1 MPDIATLSP
10 NRPET
15 LRERIDRETATRE
28 WKQRNDPGFVG
39 AVGAAFQGGLTAET
53 FWSLYGSGYET
64 DPRFKMDRA
73 TVDTITKGIDQDLW
87 PIFNGARS
95 QEHAMFLR
103 ASALNMMDNR
113 SKVAAAGFSGSV
125 ASMLGSLGDPTMLAA
140 GLASGGLGAIAVKG
154 AQVGRGAKLAIGA
167 ASGVVG
173 NLAPAMLRQA
183 VSPTAQPGDIALDVA
198 LGATLGGFGAVGN
211 TLSRPARFFAA
222 GSIGTATNLGVGAA
236 SAALT
241 DDPERLALDYTLA
254 ESFVLFGTLA
264 SLHSTERTPA
274 NVRAMNEAVAN
285 NGRKMLPGPRGIV
298 TPYNDPNAPKPA
310 QPQGRLPGGSKPA
323 GMLPQKVNT
332 GDLPITD
339 PAYML
344 PPRTVVTP
352 YTDTSPPS
360 FELRQRLLPEGR
372 PPAAQAPSLRLADE
386 LGGPTPPDARPVPV
400 ERIPKRDA
408 VRQTVRQLLET
419 GRFDETSLAG
429 ISDSLGVAPAKVEKW
444 AAPVVEFYQK
454 QAAEAKLAGPLFD
467 EPPKRA
473 TAADTAEQANQDWQD
488 PVPFDMFATL
498 DDAIESAKAAA
509 TPEIPAAP
517 VVDVPTVPLTGERL
531 AEAEAIQAKL
541 SLDARLTQ
549 KIESLKAKRKAPKR
563 RDVTLGTLGGNVEIG
578 EIIDIAQEAVLR
590 AIRAGV
596 RTSEAVAKHI
606 ADIIASKGE
615 RAAAL
620 EGVKADIARKAL
632 RFNDASDET
641 ALKQLY
647 IDAAEAPPPDTRTG
661 DRMPFDLDL
670 GSVTDSPSVMV
681 NPVTLPNLFG
691 TPMKVGTTRFGMSA
705 RLSSSTERL
714 VRWVSNAVG
723 QDFLPKADGMGVFSL
738 SEWVSSRK
746 KALYSKAAH
755 AYDAVYAGY
764 KAGAK
769 TPLSET
775 EFHEAAAKYV
785 RGETLGY
792 DAETNAH
799 IIKAANIWKAAR
811 TSEAVAAVRHGVDGA
826 KDYDTPSYIHRIWS
840 GNKVQAAIETHG
852 LEPVTEMLTE
862 AIYKREWSGGKSTL
876 FDTEVDAKATARNL
890 ARAVIRHGLRNPDEH
905 AFVMGDILDRQNVDK
920 LAETLASEGVA
931 SDVIAS
937 ITHRLTH
944 EKADAGKSKP
954 FRNRIDMDEAYVHT
968 LPDGSTI
975 RVSDLLVN
983 DIRHLHEHF
992 TNHMLTASGLQELH
1006 FQLSRKLAGL
1016 NGTSM
1021 DEYTA
1026 PPTHGIVDDIISKLK
1041 EAAEGDRS
1049 DPVFLNELNDLKHMM
1064 NLAAGIPVRKTTNFQ
1079 RILSGIRQLNLVR
1092 SLASLPSAFQQLSDA
1107 SNALAIGGAAIMQN
1121 RIAGVADLYKM
1132 LANGQYSSLLMREI
1146 QAMGLAVDDVYN
1158 RPRPMIDGDTGG
1170 YTGAEDDAIGRF
1182 HQTTAKIAR
1191 ATLPLFR
1198 LANDSNRRVT
1208 SAILIDKFHDLAQ
1221 AESGRSG
1228 SVLSEE
1234 RLRDMGVTR
1243 EQWRQIAA
1251 QLRKHA
1257 TTEAGPLGQQT
1268 AALNLDKWEPEQAA
1282 KFHAMMNR
1290 VYNSMTTET
1299 NATSMSRWMT
1309 TPIGAILVQL
1319 RRFAFASWD
1328 NQLLRSVYFKDKQA
1342 FVNILTSAV
1351 FNVVARAGAVVFGSI
1366 GRPDQDQ
1373 YLRKEL
1379 DPARLATQGIARAS
1393 FMSLIPMAIDSVA
1406 VDALGRQA
1414 VFSGSRPSGLTGG
1427 FILGNPTYDWANSTM
1442 KAFASLQA
1450 PAFSDYSFSQDD
1462 VRNIRKAAWVPDF
1475 FGLHRG
1481 IDALSRQLN
1490 LPARSR
1496 PMFGDQ

>member
-1 MPDIATLSP
+1 MPDITTLSP

-15 LRERIDRETATRE
+15 LRERIDRETTQRE

-53 FWSLYGSGYET
+53 FWSLYGSGYDT
-64 DPRFKMDRA
+64 DPNFKMDRA
-73 TVDTITKGIDQDLW
+73 MVDTVTKGIDQDLW

-95 QEHAMFLR
+95 ADHAMFLR
-103 ASALNMMDNR
+103 ESALNMMENR

-125 ASMLGSLGDPTMLAA
+125 ASLLAGVGDPTMLAA
-140 GLASGGLGAIAVKG
+140 GVASGGLGAVAVRG
-154 AQVGRGAKLAIGA
+154 AQLGRGARMAIGA
-167 ASGVVG
+167 ASGAAG

-183 VSPTAQPGDIALDVA
+183 VSPTAQPGDVALDLA

-211 TLSRPARFFAA
+211 TLSRPARFAAA
-222 GSIGTATNLGVGAA
+222 GTIGTATNLGVGAA
-236 SAALT
+236 SAFLT
-241 DDPERLALDYTLA
+241 DDPERLAIDYTLG

-264 SLHSTERTPA
+264 SLHSRTPA
-274 NVRAMNEAVAN
+274 NVRSMNDAVAN
-285 NGRKMLPGPRGIV
+285 MGRKMLPGQVGII
-298 TPYNDPNAPKPA
+298 TPYTDPNAPAPT
-310 QPQGRLPGGSKPA
+310 QPQGGLPA
-323 GMLPQKVNT
+323 GRGIAGLLPQKVKT
-332 GDLPITD
+332 TDLPITD

-344 PPRTVVTP
+344 PPRKLVTP
-352 YTDTSPPS
+352 YTET
-360 FELRQRLLPEGR
+360 PE
-372 PPAAQAPSLRLADE
+372 LRLADE
-386 LGGPTPPDARPVPV
+386 PVGATPPDAKAATP
-400 ERIPKRDA
+400 ERIPTRDA
-408 VRQTVRQLLET
+408 VRQTVRQLIET

-429 ISDSLGVAPAKVEKW
+429 ISESLGLAPAKVEKW
-444 AAPVVEFYQK
+444 ATPVVEFYRK
-454 QAAEAKLAGPLFD
+454 QAEEAKLAGPLFD
-467 EPPKRA
+467 APPRRA
-473 TAADTAEQANQDWQD
+473 TAADTAEQANQDWPD
-488 PVPFDMFATL
+488 PVPFSMFATL

-531 AEAEAIQAKL
+531 AEAEDIQAKL
-541 SLDARLTQ
+541 SLDQRLTQ
-549 KIESLKAKRKAPKR
+549 KIEALKAKRKAPKR
-563 RDVTLGTLGGNVEIG
+563 RDVTLGTMGGNVEIG

-596 RTSEAVAKHI
+596 RTTEAVAKHI
-606 ADIIASKGE
+606 AEIIASKGE
-615 RAAAL
+615 RSKAL
-620 EGVKADIARKAL
+620 EAVKADIARKAL

-647 IDAAEAPPPDTRTG
+647 LDAAEAPPPDTRTG
-661 DRMPFDLDL
+661 VRQPYDLDL
-670 GSVTDSPSVMV
+670 GNVTESPSVMV
-681 NPVTLPNLFG
+681 NPITLPNLFG
-691 TPMKVGTTRFGMSA
+691 SPMKVGTTRFGMSA

-723 QDFLPKADGMGVFSL
+723 QDFLPKADGQGVFSL

-764 KAGAK
+764 KATAK
-769 TPLSET
+769 TPLSEV
-775 EFHEAAAKYV
+775 EFHEAASKYV

-799 IIKAANIWKAAR
+799 IIKAANIWKVAR
-811 TSEAVAAVRHGVDGA
+811 TNEVGAATRHGVAGA
-826 KDYDTPSYIHRIWS
+826 KDYDTPAYLHRIWS

-852 LEPVTEMLTE
+852 LEAVTEMLTE

-920 LAETLASEGVA
+920 LAETLASEGVK

-944 EKADAGKSKP
+944 DKADAGKSKP

-968 LPDGSTI
+968 LPDGSTL

-1006 FQLSRKLAGL
+1006 YQLSRKLAGL
-1016 NGTSM
+1016 NGTTL
-1021 DEYTA
+1021 DEYTP
-1026 PPTHGIVDDIISKLK
+1026 PPTHGIVDDVISKLK

-1049 DPVFLNELNDLKHMM
+1049 DPVFLKELDDLKHMM

-1198 LANDSNRRVT
+1198 IANDSNRRVT
-1208 SAILIDKFHDLAQ
+1208 SAILVDKLHDLAQ
-1221 AESGRSG
+1221 AESGRST
-1228 SVLSEE
+1228 STLSEA

-1243 EQWRQIAA
+1243 EQWQQIAA
-1251 QLRKHA
+1251 QLRQHA

-1268 AALNLDKWEPEQAA
+1268 AALNLDKWEPEQAV

-1299 NATSMSRWMT
+1299 NTTSMARWMS
-1309 TPIGAILVQL
+1309 TPIGAILMQL

-1328 NQLLRSVYFKDKQA
+1328 NQTLRSVYFKDKQA
-1342 FVNILTSAV
+1342 FMNILTNAA

-1373 YLRKEL
+1373 YLKKEL

-1393 FMSLIPMAIDSVA
+1393 FMSLIPMAVDSVA
-1406 VDALGRQA
+1406 VDALGRSA

-1475 FGLHRG
+1475 FGTHRA
-1481 IDALSRQLN
+1481 IDALSRQLG